1 MFTQKRRMSRPGYGC
16 GLRSTSGKSSWHPLT
31 IHLRA
36 CALYAAV
43 MLGGC
48 GYMTSGEK
56 IATGALIGG
65 TFIGSQLPSSDI
77 EQVYYLG
84 VFDPQDQLPPTLY
97 RVRVRGQ
104 ASALSSTKFAS
115 GWVRADLID
124 SLSTISFQKQGS
136 NFEITKAD
144 DRAKALSTGRRL
156 MMFGPE
162 GFREAPKDHRL
173 VIVMGSDPEKF
184 FSAIDEALGAVAA
197 ATQGAGGGQLERDL
211 FRELSLLQAQRIRLE
226 ELRSDTAP
234 KVTK

>member
-1 MFTQKRRMSRPGYGC
+1 MLMRFAA
-16 GLRSTSGKSSWHPLT
+16 L
-31 IHLRA
+31 
-36 CALYAAV
+36 CATLILA
-43 MLGGC
+43 GC
-48 GYMTSGEK
+48 GYMSSGEK
-56 IATGALIGG
+56 IAVGALIGV
-65 TFIGSQLPSSDI
+65 TAIGSQLPSSDI

-104 ASALSSTKFAS
+104 ASALSNTKFAS
-115 GWVRADLID
+115 GWVRAELID

-144 DRAKALSTGRRL
+144 EQAKALSTGRRL

-184 FSAIDEALGAVAA
+184 FAAIDEALGVVAT
-197 ATQGAGGGQLERDL
+197 ATQGAGGAQLERNL

-226 ELRSDTAP
+226 ELRYDAVP